1 MWTFAKQTGIPTCE
15 EDITFGGT
23 SESWPVFCI
32 EMAGILTKY
41 GPLQLLSFASVGGL
55 GITPSPHIYFHSAG
69 LGAVLN
75 MAVNNLS
82 LMWLIHESNI
92 YGIRLCYWIKVR
104 YGSADELDTLK
115 CFYG

>member
-82 LMWLIHESNI
+82 LMWPCPWKITS
-92 YGIRLCYWIKVR
+92 V
-104 YGSADELDTLK
+104 
-115 CFYG
+115 